1 MGYLMKRK
9 EKSYSFIHR
18 IMSVYLLLLLFAE
31 ISIGIF
37 AYSYSMNL
45 YIKGVVSNYSMTLE
59 QLKNN
64 LDVQVIDVER
74 IAKQV
79 FSNYRIQ
86 LMLKSKDQYIIYK
99 ERKEYLLPIVQTYL
113 DLSINPIH
121 ISLYTRNDAINEYYN
136 YQANPMQY
144 GSGYSIYRMSRIEE
158 EPWLLELSKS
168 DTGQWWI
175 QTSEDKE
182 FGNISHVRKLI
193 FFDTFKTSGYVRVI
207 TSTNSLFKDIKNFDV
222 VKKAKI
228 TLFNRKTNQII
239 FSNQMIKGE
248 ENWVEADAKKYLS
261 ITKDVTNS
269 DWKLIAEVPLAELEK
284 DSGKILLAT
293 FLVCFLSFII
303 FGIATWLITKFFGY
317 RVNYIVEKIQLFKD
331 GDFDQRIDYNWNDE
345 FSYISDALNEMT
357 SEINHLIQEVYCKE
371 TEKKQA
377 ELDAL
382 QAQINP
388 HFLYNTL
395 SAINSLANMGQTKE
409 VSIMISELVKFYRLT
424 LNKGRTFIRIS
435 DEIQQVKAYLDIQSI
450 KYGNRFD
457 VTYEIDPLIIDYMT
471 VKIIL
476 QPFVENIL
484 NHAWDKENISI
495 MIRAYSIDEDIQ
507 FEVID
512 NGLGMTEETIE
523 GIFKSTGTNKGYGIK
538 NVDERIKIYCGN
550 AYGIQ
555 IESTPGE
562 GTTIQIRIMKKSY
575 SKVF

>member
-1 MGYLMKRK
+1 MKRK

-457 VTYEIDPLIIDYMT
+457 VTYEIDPLIMDYMT

-484 NHAWDKENISI
+484 KHAWDKENISI
-495 MIRAYSIDEDIQ
+495 LIRAYSIDEDIQ

>member
-424 LNKGRTFIRIS
+424 LNNGRTFIRIN

-457 VTYEIDPLIIDYMT
+457 VTYEIDPLIMDYMT

-484 NHAWDKENISI
+484 KHAWDKENISI
-495 MIRAYSIDEDIQ
+495 LIRAYSIDEDIQ